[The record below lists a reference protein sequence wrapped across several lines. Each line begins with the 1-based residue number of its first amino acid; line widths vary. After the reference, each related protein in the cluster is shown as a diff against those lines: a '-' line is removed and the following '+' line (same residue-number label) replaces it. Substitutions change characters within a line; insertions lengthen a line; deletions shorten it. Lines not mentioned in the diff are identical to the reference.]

1 MAQDPPAQDLM
12 NYEALAQ
19 DALRG
24 VVRAALKRAALPDGL
39 PGDHH
44 LYITFRT
51 KAAGVSGPVD
61 LLSRY
66 PDEMTIVLQH
76 QYWDLAPGET
86 FFSVTLQFGGQPKRV
101 SVPYAAITRFYDP
114 SVHYLLQFEPPPD
127 APAEVKGLPA
137 PEAAPEPLPVNSG
150 PAKSGP
156 SKPSQ
161 ATVVSLDQFR
171 KK

>member
-24 VVRAALKRAALPDGL
+24 VVKAALKRAASPGGL
-39 PGDHH
+39 PGAHH
-44 LYITFRT
+44 FYITFKT
-51 KAAGVSGPVD
+51 DAPGVSGPQD
-61 LLSRY
+61 LLSKY

-86 FFSVTLQFGGQPKRV
+86 FFSVTLQFGGQPKRL
-101 SVPYAAITRFYDP
+101 SVPYGAVTRFYDP
-114 SVHYLLQFEPPPD
+114 SVQFLLQFEPPS
-127 APAEVKGLPA
+127 AAAGETKGLPA
-137 PEAAPEPLPVNSG
+137 PALVEDKPAPAPEPAAEG
-150 PAKSGP
+150 ETKI
-156 SKPSQ
+156 
-161 ATVVSLDQFR
+161 VSLDQFR

>member
-12 NYEALAQ
+12 RYEAMAQ

-24 VVRAALKRAALPDGL
+24 VVKTALKRAAAPEGL
-39 PGDHH
+39 PGAHH
-44 LYITFRT
+44 FYITFKT
-51 KAAGVSGPVD
+51 EAPGVSGPAD
-61 LLSRY
+61 LLGKY

-101 SVPYAAITRFYDP
+101 SVPYAAVTRFYDP
-114 SVHYLLQFEPPPD
+114 SVQFLLQFE
-127 APAEVKGLPA
+127 APAVEGAVLTEVDTKPA
-137 PEAAPEPLPVNSG
+137 LAAVADPATPVPDGEA
-150 PAKSGP
+150 KI
-156 SKPSQ
+156 
-161 ATVVSLDQFR
+161 VSLDQFR

>member
-1 MAQDPPAQDLM
+1 MAQQQKPPEDLM

-24 VVRAALKRAALPDGL
+24 VVKAALKVAAAPGGI

-44 LYITFRT
+44 FYITFRT
-51 KAAGVSGPVD
+51 KAPGVSGPPD
-61 LLSRY
+61 LLGKY

-86 FFSVTLQFGGQPKRV
+86 FFTVTLKFGGSPKKL
-101 SVPYAAITRFYDP
+101 SVPYAAVTRFFDP
-114 SVHYLLQFEPPPD
+114 HVQFGLQFEPPAMDVEPAGLD
-127 APAEVKGLPA
+127 DLAVEGAAGEAPPPAE
-137 PEAAPEPLPVNSG
+137 G
-150 PAKSGP
+150 PK
-156 SKPSQ
+156 
-161 ATVVSLDQFR
+161 VVSLDQFR

>member
-1 MAQDPPAQDLM
+1 MATQQKPPEDLM

-24 VVRAALKRAALPDGL
+24 VVKAALKVAAAPGGI

-44 LYITFRT
+44 FYISFRT
-51 KAAGVSGPVD
+51 KAPGVSGPPD
-61 LLSRY
+61 LLGKY

-86 FFSVTLQFGGQPKRV
+86 FFTVTLKFGGSPKKL
-101 SVPYAAITRFYDP
+101 SVPYAAVTRFFDP
-114 SVHYLLQFEPPPD
+114 HVQFGLQFEPPPADLEPVGLDEPVDPD
-127 APAEVKGLPA
+127 APKP
-137 PEAAPEPLPVNSG
+137 PLDDG
-150 PAKSGP
+150 PK
-156 SKPSQ
+156 
-161 ATVVSLDQFR
+161 VVSLDQFR